1 MLIFSVPFLWMV
13 FKQGLYNACFLLLW
27 IETPD
32 NLGRRVEVLVTVQ
45 LVYNFRSCSLVFWWK
60 EVSKNSEFTVLWM
73 ISFFN
78 VGKSCAC
85 VLNHFSH
92 VWLFETLGTIAHH
105 APLYMDSTDKNTGVG
120 CHALH
125 QGRFPNQGSNLHLI
139 SCIGRQ
145 VLYHW
150 GHLGSPKSCRL
161 NLRMSV
167 TNWL

>member
-1 MLIFSVPFLWMV
+1 
-13 FKQGLYNACFLLLW
+13 
-27 IETPD
+27 
-32 NLGRRVEVLVTVQ
+32 
-45 LVYNFRSCSLVFWWK
+45 
-60 EVSKNSEFTVLWM
+60 M

-78 VGKSCAC
+78 VGKSCVC
-85 VLNHFSH
+85 VLSHFCH
-92 VWLFETLGTIAHH
+92 VRLFETLWTVAHQ
-105 APLYMDSTDKNTGVG
+105 PLYMNSTDKNTGVG

-125 QGRFPNQGSNLHLI
+125 QGIFPNQGSNLHLI

-161 NLRMSV
+161 NLKVSI